1 MHVAAPVA
9 DFPPPRTHLK
19 SDGRL
24 GRNFLLGTEGDATN
38 LILAAAVDKLRLF
51 RVWMSWLL
59 VCLSGG
65 GDRRLTL
72 QPRRAVALPG
82 QRPSAMPSPEL
93 HGCTNLIGCIL
104 ALIAPDVR
112 GMSTKNLSQLGPNP
126 LKH

>member
-9 DFPPPRTHLK
+9 DFPPPCTQLK

-51 RVWMSWLL
+51 RVWISWLL

-65 GDRRLTL
+65 GDRLSITHMSAVSR
-72 QPRRAVALPG
+72 PPSRVRYRRGATVRA
-82 QRPSAMPSPEL
+82 
-93 HGCTNLIGCIL
+93 IG
-104 ALIAPDVR
+104 R
-112 GMSTKNLSQLGPNP
+112 
-126 LKH
+126 